1 MYNGKCLQN
10 PNKLTDYQIKDG
22 STIYVTCRQ
31 AHQLK
36 RPIELYITDMADSS
50 IVLIYAD
57 LEWTVQRVKKE
68 YAQQK
73 GNEHLTCR
81 LYAKGCAMEEKRTL
95 SEYRLSDEAVIH
107 SVLSN
112 TPATQVGIQSL
123 KKYIFRKRSCKF
135 L

>member
-1 MYNGKCLQN
+1 MNE
-10 PNKLTDYQIKDG
+10 G
-22 STIYVTCRQ
+22 STIFITCRQ

-81 LYAKGCAMEEKRTL
+81 LYARGCVMEEKRTL
-95 SEYRLSDEAVIH
+95 SEYRLSDGE
-107 SVLSN
+107 
-112 TPATQVGIQSL
+112 
-123 KKYIFRKRSCKF
+123 
-135 L
+135 